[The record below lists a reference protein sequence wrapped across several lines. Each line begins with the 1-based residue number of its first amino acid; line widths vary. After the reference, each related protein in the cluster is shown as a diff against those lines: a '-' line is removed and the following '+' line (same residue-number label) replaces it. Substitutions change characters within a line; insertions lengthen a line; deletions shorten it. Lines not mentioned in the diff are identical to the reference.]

1 MSSSNSLKPFSTAEI
16 YHSVLQGILDFFDI
30 TREQTIKLITL
41 LQQKQNLKN
50 LSIQNKNPENEL
62 EMVDAAENAE
72 ESHGKENI
80 KPVFFSPQT
89 PHRIDQYHAF
99 ITDCP
104 SPNLYAN
111 LVQFQNV
118 YQSFSLEPLDSSEF
132 SQTDAENNFSMETF
146 VDHSKLNSD
155 DNETCPLSKENRKK
169 IDTEENKRWSQKTL
183 VDFTL
188 PSAESREDKLETIHF
203 LKKAKFDDSPV
214 NDEARSC
221 KETPFLNVTT
231 CLKKILN
238 NALSHGQSRKT
249 TRSSN
254 SNDNM
259 TTTNCRKTRKP
270 KSPKNKKLRK
280 VSSFASVKSF
290 DIHLLD
296 MASVL
301 NRKKGRGGR
310 KCGNREEIPF
320 EDDSEDGSTLIDLDE
335 YTTNLEEDEEY
346 IVIDSQEKTL
356 GLIDFNNF
364 VENQKISEDK
374 IENARWLFNFYD
386 KDNDGLID
394 PSEMNQII
402 YEIYH

>member
-1 MSSSNSLKPFSTAEI
+1 MSSANSLKPFSTAEI
-16 YHSVLQGILDFFDI
+16 YHSFLQGVFDFFDI
-30 TREQTIKLITL
+30 TREQTIKLISL

-50 LSIQNKNPENEL
+50 SSILNKNPENEFQ
-62 EMVDAAENAE
+62 MVDTAEDAE

-111 LVQFQNV
+111 LVQFQHV
-118 YQSFSLEPLDSSEF
+118 YQSFSLEPLDYSEF
-132 SQTDAENNFSMETF
+132 SPTDAENNFSMETF
-146 VDHSKLNSD
+146 VDHSKLNSG
-155 DNETCPLSKENRKK
+155 DNEACHLSKDSKK
-169 IDTEENKRWSQKTL
+169 TDTEENKRWSQKTL
-183 VDFTL
+183 VYFTL
-188 PSAESREDKLETIHF
+188 PRVNSRDDKSETIQF
-203 LKKAKFDDSPV
+203 LKKAKFDDPPV

-231 CLKKILN
+231 YLKKIFH
-238 NALSHGQSRKT
+238 NALSHGQPRKT
-249 TRSSN
+249 THSSN

-270 KSPKNKKLRK
+270 KSLKNKKLRK
-280 VSSFASVKSF
+280 VSSFASAKPF
-290 DIHLLD
+290 DIQLLD

-301 NRKKGRGGR
+301 NRKKGREGR
-310 KCGNREEIPF
+310 KCGNREEITF
-320 EDDSEDGSTLIDLDE
+320 ENDSEDESTLIDLDE

-346 IVIDSQEKTL
+346 IVIDSQENTL
-356 GLIDFNNF
+356 GLIDFNDF